1 MNLGDLVIRKSYG
14 GDVTFRVDNILQNR
28 AVIKGTEFRLLA
40 DSPLEDLVQVPPT
53 RVTERGARA
62 QIKATESL
70 SWLRKDRQ
78 IQSQRSGESVSGST
92 GTWGPSP
99 KEAAYFEVPGKVL
112 HLDGDA
118 LYLKKSLSLYEQLRI
133 PAEGHH
139 VNESKMAE
147 TLYRLLPRVRPDI
160 VVITGHDGVLKQQQ
174 NYDLYSLSSYKN
186 SQNFVAAIR
195 VAREYE
201 RNFDALTI
209 VAGACQSHFEAL
221 LGQWCQFRQLPGQN
235 THSCSGPGVY
245 RGQGLF
251 YLHPGYGELKR
262 CTEPYDQ
269 RQSGDGR
276 NRDAGQLP
284 DRNAPAPEPGYAEG
298 CTFRAVTGQ
307 AITEQVEG
315 IG

>member
-1 MNLGDLVIRKSYG
+1 MNIGDLVIRKSYG

-53 RVTERGARA
+53 RVSERGQQA
-62 QIKATESL
+62 QIKANESL
-70 SWLRKDRQ
+70 SWLRKDRLV
-78 IQSQRSGESVSGST
+78 QSQRSGESVAGATGS
-92 GTWGPSP
+92 WSPSP
-99 KEAAYFEVPGKVL
+99 KEPAYFEVPGKVL

-139 VNESKMAE
+139 VHESKMAE
-147 TLYRLLPRVRPDI
+147 TLFRLLPRVRPDI
-160 VVITGHDGVLKQQQ
+160 VVITGHDGVLKQQ

-221 LGQWCQFRQLPGQN
+221 LGTGANFASSPGRILIHALDPVYVAAKASFTSIRDTVNLGDVLNHTISGNQGMGGIETRGSFRIGMPKLN
-235 THSCSGPGVY
+235 NLAT
-245 RGQGLF
+245 
-251 YLHPGYGELKR
+251 LKV
-262 CTEPYDQ
+262 
-269 RQSGDGR
+269 
-276 NRDAGQLP
+276 
-284 DRNAPAPEPGYAEG
+284 APS
-298 CTFRAVTGQ
+298 
-307 AITEQVEG
+307 IM
-315 IG
+315 

>member
-14 GDVTFRVDNILQNR
+14 GDVTFRVENIVQNR

-40 DSPLEDLVQVPPT
+40 DSPLDDLVQVPPT
-53 RVTERGARA
+53 RITERGQQA
-62 QIKATESL
+62 QIKAIESL

-78 IQSQRSGESVSGST
+78 EQSQRSGESVSG
-92 GTWGPSP
+92 TWTQSP

-139 VNESKMAE
+139 IHESKMAE

-174 NYDLYSLSSYKN
+174 AYDLYSLSSYKN
-186 SQNFVAAIR
+186 SQNFVAAIQ
-195 VAREYE
+195 VARDYE

-221 LGQWCQFRQLPGQN
+221 LGTGANFASSPGRILIHALDPVYIAAKASFTSIRDTVNLSDVLNHTISGNQGMGGIETRGSFRIGMPRLQN
-235 THSCSGPGVY
+235 LAT
-245 RGQGLF
+245 
-251 YLHPGYGELKR
+251 LKV
-262 CTEPYDQ
+262 
-269 RQSGDGR
+269 
-276 NRDAGQLP
+276 
-284 DRNAPAPEPGYAEG
+284 APS
-298 CTFRAVTGQ
+298 VM
-307 AITEQVEG
+307 
-315 IG
+315 